1 MNEPIYRAIATRADF
16 HQALREA
23 FAEMARTGCREAW
36 LCDEDFADWPLNDR
50 EVVDQL
56 SQWAYAHRKLTVI
69 ARHFD
74 DVARSHPRWVAWRR
88 QWSHVV
94 DCVACRDEEATQL
107 PTVLLA
113 GGLVV
118 VRLADPLRHR
128 GLISN
133 EAVELQQQRELL
145 DAVLQRAVPSFPAT
159 VLGL

>member
-1 MNEPIYRAIATRADF
+1 M
-16 HQALREA
+16 
-23 FAEMARTGCREAW
+23 
-36 LCDEDFADWPLNDR
+36 
-50 EVVDQL
+50 
-56 SQWAYAHRKLTVI
+56 
-69 ARHFD
+69 
-74 DVARSHPRWVAWRR
+74 
-88 QWSHVV
+88 V
-94 DCVACRDEEATQL
+94 DCVACQDVEATQL